1 MGRVPVPP
9 LPLGEG
15 RGEGW
20 KMLLGTTNPAKL
32 ERLRWLFEGLRIETV
47 DPSSLGLSGL
57 DVEETG
63 ATHEQNARLKA
74 EAWSQAA
81 GFTALA
87 SDGGLVIPAL
97 GDDWLSLHTRRF
109 AGEDADDDARI
120 RRLLELMEPY
130 SGEDRKGVWVESVAL
145 AVGGLPAVSWSVEG
159 PTGYILD
166 APDDAHRIP
175 GFWFFSLWFLPEL
188 GKTYAAA
195 FQDPNVDLDSIGD
208 HWSRLKTKVRDCFI
222 EGRAVADLGGSV

>member
-1 MGRVPVPP
+1 MGRVPFPP

-15 RGEGW
+15 WGEGR
-20 KMLLGTTNPAKL
+20 KALLGTTNPAKL
-32 ERLRWLFEGLRIETV
+32 ERLGWLLEDLPIETV

-57 DVEETG
+57 DIEEAG
-63 ATHEQNARLKA
+63 ATHEENARLKA

-81 GFTALA
+81 GLPALA

-120 RRLLELMEPY
+120 RRLLELMTPY

-145 AVGGLPAVSWSVEG
+145 ARSGLPTVSWLVEG
-159 PTGYILD
+159 PTGYILE
-166 APDDAHRIP
+166 APDGVHRIP

-195 FQDPNVDLDSIGD
+195 LDGPEADLDSIGD
-208 HWSRLKTKVRDCFI
+208 HWTRLKSKVQDYVTR
-222 EGRAVADLGGSV
+222 LSGS